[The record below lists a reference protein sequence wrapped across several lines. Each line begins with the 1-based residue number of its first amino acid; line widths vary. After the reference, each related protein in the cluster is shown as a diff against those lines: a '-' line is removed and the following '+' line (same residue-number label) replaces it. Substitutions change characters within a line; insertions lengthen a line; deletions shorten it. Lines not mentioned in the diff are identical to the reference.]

1 MQKNAFPQ
9 IMGIVNVT
17 PDSFSDGGKHFH
29 LEDAVKAALKMV
41 EQGADWLDIGG
52 ESTRPGA
59 QEVSVQEEL
68 DRVIPVINAI
78 KTKTNV
84 PISIDTSKAT
94 VMREAVTAGAS
105 MINDVFALQKEGALE
120 AAADAG
126 VPVCLMHMQGTPKTM
141 QNNPVYTNIIKE
153 VLAFFERRIEKCLQA
168 GMDRKNIIL
177 DPGFGFGKTLE
188 HNYEMLC
195 KLNYFVDSG
204 HQILTGLSRKSMI
217 AKVVKNDQ
225 DCRLAGSIAAATLAM
240 NAGAHIIRVHDVP
253 ETVDARS
260 VLCAMKATQFNG

>member
-1 MQKNAFPQ
+1 MYKKAFPQ

-17 PDSFSDGGKHFH
+17 PDSFSDGGKHFI
-29 LEDAVKAALKMV
+29 LDDAVKAALEMV

-68 DRVIPVINAI
+68 DRVIPVIKAI
-78 KTKTNV
+78 KAKTNV
-84 PISIDTSKAT
+84 PISIDTSKAN
-94 VMREAVTAGAS
+94 VMREAVSAGAS
-105 MINDVFALQKEGALE
+105 MINDIFALQKAGSLE
-120 AAADAG
+120 AAANAG

-141 QNNPVYTNIIKE
+141 QNNPVYTDIIKD
-153 VLAFFERRIEKCLQA
+153 VLTFFEQRIEKCLQA
-168 GMDRKNIIL
+168 GIDKNKIIL

-188 HNYEMLC
+188 HNYELLR
-195 KLNYFVDSG
+195 KLTYFVDSG
-204 HQILTGLSRKSMI
+204 YQILTGLSRKSMI
-217 AKVVKNDQ
+217 AKVVKNDR
-225 DCRLAGSIAAATLAM
+225 DDRLAGSIAAATLAM

-260 VLCAMKATQFNG
+260 VLCAMKATQLNG